1 MTHTPECDYFVLS
14 HCETT
19 LEIFNQK
26 GNKLLPEQLQHF
38 VVDKADDMK
47 ASDIVII
54 DVREKS
60 SITDFMVL
68 CTGNSKR
75 HVSSIAEHVAD
86 QAQAAQISTLG
97 MDGEKEGEWVVLDL
111 GDVMLHIMQEE
122 QRDMYQLEKLWN

>member
-1 MTHTPECDYFVLS
+1 M
-14 HCETT
+14 
-19 LEIFNQK
+19 
-26 GNKLLPEQLQHF
+26 LPEQLQHF

-54 DVREKS
+54 DVRNKS

-86 QAQAAQISTLG
+86 EAQAAQILTLG
-97 MDGEKEGEWVVLDL
+97 MEGEKEGEWVVLDL

-122 QRDMYQLEKLWN
+122 QRDIYQLEKLWN

>member
-1 MTHTPECDYFVLS
+1 M
-14 HCETT
+14 
-19 LEIFNQK
+19 K
-26 GNKLLPEQLQHF
+26 GKTLLPEQLQHF

-47 ASDIVII
+47 ATDIVTL
-54 DVREKS
+54 DVRDKS

-86 QAQAAQISTLG
+86 EARAANVNTLG
-97 MDGEKEGEWVVLDL
+97 MEGENEGEWVVLDL

-122 QRDMYQLEKLWN
+122 QRQLYQLEKLWN

>member
-1 MTHTPECDYFVLS
+1 M
-14 HCETT
+14 
-19 LEIFNQK
+19 
-26 GNKLLPEQLQHF
+26 LPEQLQHF

-47 ASDIVII
+47 AVDIVIL

-86 QAQAAQISTLG
+86 EANAANINTLG
-97 MDGEKEGEWVVLDL
+97 MEGQNEGEWVVLDL
-111 GDVMLHIMQEE
+111 GDVMLHIMQDE
-122 QRDMYQLEKLWN
+122 QRQTYELEKLWN